1 MGCPSTFPRLA
12 EVAECQPDAVLDDIH
27 IYVWRQNRVVDEI
40 LLRRLLNLPG
50 GLLFDGLHR
59 FVRDVE
65 DLLLRTLPVASK
77 RDRER
82 QFVPYI
88 IEAEGVVV
96 HAIQKNPVI
105 WDMHQAPGALVGV
118 DPAADFHERRME
130 QPHVDDIALDA
141 THLDPV
147 AVLVWSAD

>member
-59 FVRDVE
+59 FVRGVA

-82 QFVPYI
+82 QFVPCI
-88 IEAEGVVV
+88 IEAEGAVVDGLSKKPV
-96 HAIQKNPVI
+96 HS
-105 WDMHQAPGALVGV
+105 DM
-118 DPAADFHERRME
+118 
-130 QPHVDDIALDA
+130 
-141 THLDPV
+141 
-147 AVLVWSAD
+147 